1 MSFCT
6 RQLFQAAHQMLFLF
20 QMITWIE
27 QSTRIY
33 NTNGV
38 SIIGDDSY
46 CHCRAVCVHACTRA
60 SMGAVPVIASTGP
73 LHITDLPCIVYKQ
86 KRCR

>member
-1 MSFCT
+1 MNFCT
-6 RQLFQAAHQMLFLF
+6 RQHFQAAHQVLYLF
-20 QMITWIE
+20 QMITWIG
-27 QSTRIY
+27 QSTRIQCKW
-33 NTNGV
+33 
-38 SIIGDDSY
+38 SPIIGDDSY
-46 CHCRAVCVHACTRA
+46 CHCRAVCVYACTRA